1 MGTIMKKKKNSFLDS
16 IEALDEGVND
26 VFAKKLTST
35 DLLLSDII
43 VKKQIRKEFE
53 NQEQTLEDLA
63 ESIKADG
70 VIQPLVVR
78 HTDTGYELI
87 AGGRRYK
94 AAQMAGLT
102 SVPVVIKYVDIK
114 AAMLMQFVENIHRKD
129 LTLLEEAE
137 KLKELRDEYGSSE
150 KVIKRIGKNKFWFSQ
165 RLALLELPE
174 HAKRLAGDK
183 VTQDAKLIHEVKA
196 IEKISPDKAKDLV
209 DRLINKTD
217 KRKARDVVDE
227 VKRVVVPPKV
237 VAISS
242 KQTLSDE
249 PDTYNVKLTE
259 ASLERIYADFSKSDI
274 AFSAVYEQLT
284 PTEHEHIDR
293 RLHEFY
299 VLGRNEGDH
308 AGYVL
313 NALRSRVF
321 SYNDFRSFY
330 LVAFMHGI
338 DRKLFTAHEILES
351 ARD

>member
-1 MGTIMKKKKNSFLDS
+1 MKKKKNSFLDS
-16 IEALDEGVND
+16 IDALDEGVND
-26 VFAKKLTST
+26 VFTKKLTST

-53 NQEQTLEDLA
+53 NKEQTLEDLA

-78 HTDTGYELI
+78 HSDTGYELI

-94 AAQMAGLT
+94 AAMMAGLT
-102 SVPVVIKYVDIK
+102 SVPVVIKYVDTK

-196 IEKISPDKAKDLV
+196 IEKINPDKAKDLV

-217 KRKARDVVDE
+217 KRKARDVVEE

-237 VAISS
+237 VTITQ
-242 KQTLSDE
+242 KQPLDE
-249 PDTYNVKLTE
+249 LDSYSVKATDVL
-259 ASLERIYADFSKSDI
+259 LERIYDDFSKTDVS
-274 AFSAVYEQLT
+274 FSEVFERLSA
-284 PTEHEHIDR
+284 TEHEHIKR
-293 RLHEFY
+293 RLNEYY
-299 VLGRNEGDH
+299 VLGRNEGNR

-338 DRKLFTAHEILES
+338 DHKFFAPTEILES
-351 ARD
+351 ARDK

>member
-1 MGTIMKKKKNSFLDS
+1 MKKKNSFLDS
-16 IEALDEGVND
+16 IVALDEGVND
-26 VFAKKLTST
+26 VFTKKLTST

-43 VKKQIRKEFE
+43 VKDQIRKEFE
-53 NQEQTLEDLA
+53 NKEQTLEDLA
-63 ESIKADG
+63 GSIKADG

-78 HTDTGYELI
+78 HTETGYELI

-94 AAQMAGLT
+94 AALMAGLT
-102 SVPVVIKYVDIK
+102 SVPVVIKYVDAK

-129 LTLLEEAE
+129 LTLLEEAQ
-137 KLKELRDEYGSSE
+137 KLKELRDEFGSSE

-196 IEKISPDKAKDLV
+196 IEKINPDKAKDLV
-209 DRLINKTD
+209 DRLISKTD

-237 VAISS
+237 VIFNQ
-242 KQTLSDE
+242 KQPIDKTDS
-249 PDTYNVKLTE
+249 YSVKATE
-259 ASLERIYADFSKSDI
+259 ALLERIYEDFGKTDVGSTD
-274 AFSAVYEQLT
+274 VYEGLD
-284 PTEHEHIDR
+284 EAELEHISR
-293 RLHEFY
+293 RLNEFY
-299 VLGRNEGDH
+299 VSGRNEGNR

-313 NALRSRVF
+313 NALRSRIF

-338 DRKLFTAHEILES
+338 DRRTFAAHEILES
-351 ARD
+351 ARDK